1 MDLLY
6 RIQYQKKEKEM
17 KKRRVNQYDGH
28 FRSFNKAR
36 KFVHS
41 LKLKN
46 VPDWEEYRKSDK
58 IPFDIPGTPN
68 RTYKKEWISYGDWLG
83 TGKIAQQVKSVNYLP
98 VNEAIKLLKKL
109 AKKYQIKNRIEW
121 EEFAKTHN
129 ELLDSLKIPIH
140 IMHVYSKEKV
150 WSRMKK

>member
-58 IPFDIPGTPN
+58 IPFDIPHTPN

-83 TGKIAQQVKSVNYLP
+83 NENMWTRSRKWRSFEDSREYVRSLNLKNYKEWKEYTQSKDFPEDIPHAPNSVYKDKGWKGIRDW
-98 VNEAIKLLKKL
+98 IKK
-109 AKKYQIKNRIEW
+109 
-121 EEFAKTHN
+121 
-129 ELLDSLKIPIH
+129 DPDD
-140 IMHVYSKEKV
+140 
-150 WSRMKK
+150 

>member
-1 MDLLY
+1 
-6 RIQYQKKEKEM
+6 M

-58 IPFDIPGTPN
+58 KPFDIPATPN

-83 TGKIAQQVKSVNYLP
+83 TGRIANQKRKYRSFEEAREFVRKLKLKNRDEWDAYVKSG
-98 VNEAIKLLKKL
+98 KKT
-109 AKKYQIKNRIEW
+109 R
-121 EEFAKTHN
+121 
-129 ELLDSLKIPIH
+129 
-140 IMHVYSKEKV
+140 
-150 WSRMKK
+150 